1 MGFRCLLVEDLQNGR
16 ELERSTRFATRNRKN
31 RVNIGLPRYAAVVG
45 SAFNQ
50 LCASKVLS
58 QFDDSHF
65 CNIAVVRKSV
75 FVQQSSK

>member
-31 RVNIGLPRYAAVVG
+31 LVNIGLPHHAASV
-45 SAFNQ
+45 AIALNQ
-50 LCASKVLS
+50 SCTSKVLS

-65 CNIAVVRKSV
+65 CNMGVARESDLVH
-75 FVQQSSK
+75 QSNK